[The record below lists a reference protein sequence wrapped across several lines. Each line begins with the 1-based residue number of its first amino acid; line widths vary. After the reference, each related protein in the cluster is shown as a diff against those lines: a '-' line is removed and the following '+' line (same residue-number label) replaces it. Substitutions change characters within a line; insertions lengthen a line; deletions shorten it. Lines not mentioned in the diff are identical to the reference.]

1 MASLAAAV
9 VVAPMVVAAVVVAT
23 VICTMVPHIC
33 TVVRPTCTMVVAPRA
48 AVVLWLVVVPGNPEL
63 FLVATPAAGTI
74 CTVVR
79 PTCTIAPATCTVPAG
94 GQARSI
100 SSVATVGPETPVGA
114 RSETLAHDT
123 WCGIMAPAPRP
134 FQPLVHHVPR
144 PLWGYRG
151 QGHGL

>member
-1 MASLAAAV
+1 
-9 VVAPMVVAAVVVAT
+9 MVVAAVVVAT

-48 AVVLWLVVVPGNPEL
+48 VVMWLVVVPGNPEL

-123 WCGIMAPAPRP
+123 W
-134 FQPLVHHVPR
+134 
-144 PLWGYRG
+144 
-151 QGHGL
+151 